1 MIISTQQGKI
11 SVSNEVI
18 ATIAGI
24 SATSCFGVRG
34 MVVKNMTD
42 GIVRLLKR
50 DYMTKGVHVSES
62 EDGSSVSIEL
72 HIAVKHGINIKAAC
86 ASIVNEVQY
95 NVEKLAGIRISNI
108 DVFIESIRTDR

>member
-1 MIISTQQGKI
+1 MIISTENGKI
-11 SVSNEVI
+11 SISNEVI

-50 DYMTKGVHVSES
+50 DYMTKGVNVTES
-62 EDGSSVSIEL
+62 ENGNSVNIEL

-86 ASIVNEVQY
+86 ASIINEVQY
-95 NVEKLAGIRISNI
+95 NVEKYTGVCVGNI
-108 DVFIESIRTDR
+108 DVFIEDIRTDR